1 MFIPYYNMM
10 GPRSGS
16 VAHTTSSFIQPKPAK
31 EWPVP
36 IKALKIFSR
45 KEDRGIGDTIARVVG
60 PIGGEAYKRWHLRE
74 FGKPCGCSERQQR
87 LNQKYPLIN

>member
-10 GPRSGS
+10 RQTSGS
-16 VAHTTSSFIQPKPAK
+16 MSTSSIAPLSTTKPSK
-31 EWPVP
+31 EWPMP
-36 IKALKIFSR
+36 IKALKMFSK

-74 FGKPCGCSERQQR
+74 FGKPCGCAERQQR
-87 LNQKYPLIN
+87 LNQKYPL